1 MLSVVK
7 LVNIFHCRYMEGNK
21 EITRTYRE
29 EVKKL
34 KERRAKLKNSL
45 EKYDNHAV
53 LFALR
58 R

>member
-1 MLSVVK
+1 M
-7 LVNIFHCRYMEGNK
+7 
-21 EITRTYRE
+21 TRTYRE

-45 EKYDNHAV
+45 EKYDNHSV
-53 LFALR
+53 LLALR